1 MLAGE
6 QMSSVAALARDAPE
20 WARAFVDAAE
30 RRVRELD
37 DALASARGDVVKLRA
52 RAEQFVAENEQLHER
67 LAAEL
72 EREPAQPPPAP
83 SSNDRSVIQGPS
95 QERARELAERVD
107 ILMAENALMVEQTAV
122 LQAELDRCST
132 DLDSRPKPSLP
143 CRRAA
148 TRGNA
153 AAPPLRRRGSGCT
166 ASACPL
172 DGVEATRTSISAPR
186 ARRRRVRS
194 SEGHL
199 ESRAGRRT
207 WSWTRCS
214 PTRRSTSPGGG
225 RGGDRSRPAAVPA
238 GGGRAGGTGGAAATR
253 PRRRVAWR
261 IRSSTRSKSVRRR
274 ACACYRLALAVA
286 CLSLSDVVATVRPPR
301 RRRADAV
308 EPPRRRRDVKDE
320 TLPRGSERARHVSAA
335 PSPAGCSRRPAA
347 IP

>member
-1 MLAGE
+1 
-6 QMSSVAALARDAPE
+6 MSSSCIATCVFFACCFRAVRPE
-20 WARAFVDAAE
+20 FGRRPPRR
-30 RRVRELD
+30 RRV
-37 DALASARGDVVKLRA
+37 
-52 RAEQFVAENEQLHER
+52 
-67 LAAEL
+67 LAA
-72 EREPAQPPPAP
+72 PAA
-83 SSNDRSVIQGPS
+83 
-95 QERARELAERVD
+95 
-107 ILMAENALMVEQTAV
+107 
-122 LQAELDRCST
+122 
-132 DLDSRPKPSLP
+132 RPKPPLP

-148 TRGNA
+148 TRGDA

-274 ACACYRLALAVA
+274 ACVVTVLFCPCISCSSPRGLATAVA
-286 CLSLSDVVATVRPPR
+286 SLSLR
-301 RRRADAV
+301 RRRGG
-308 EPPRRRRDVKDE
+308 
-320 TLPRGSERARHVSAA
+320 TSSST
-335 PSPAGCSRRPAA
+335 PSS
-347 IP
+347 